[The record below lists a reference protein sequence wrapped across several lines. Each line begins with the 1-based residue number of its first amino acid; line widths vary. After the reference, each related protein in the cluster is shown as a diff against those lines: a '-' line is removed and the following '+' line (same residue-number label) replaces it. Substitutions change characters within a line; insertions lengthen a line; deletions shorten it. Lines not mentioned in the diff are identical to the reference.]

1 MEHLPGAAGPTAPLE
16 PSSVILY
23 LSFMEIRMGTR
34 STPLVSEI
42 GLVQTAHSR
51 VHLGGVPTVS
61 VTGATQRLSFPRHQ
75 SPGTTVTWMYCKH
88 LETKTHRF
96 LLRNAAACTSGSD
109 PTPSACKD
117 IATHSPGKGYS
128 IFKQLQLNS
137 PPCYLTPHF

>member
-75 SPGTTVTWMYCKH
+75 SPGTPGDCTPGCTANTLKLKPTVSSY
-88 LETKTHRF
+88 ETLLPAHQAQTPPHQRAKTS
-96 LLRNAAACTSGSD
+96 L
-109 PTPSACKD
+109 PTVQARVTVSSNSYNLTHHP
-117 IATHSPGKGYS
+117 AT
-128 IFKQLQLNS
+128 
-137 PPCYLTPHF
+137 